1 MSIPPLLP
9 PGVALA
15 RLSSADLPWLTP
27 LQADV
32 ETMRFI
38 FGGPRDAAGTAR
50 DVASSEATWDRFGWG
65 MWSVRADGTPVG
77 VAGLPDR
84 PDLGAPGI
92 RIILGPQ
99 ARGHGLG
106 LPLLVATWD
115 HAFLS
120 DWPDVDHVAG
130 TLQVANAVSR
140 AIVEAGGMR
149 LESAFIRGGV
159 PTERWG
165 IRRAGWRARRQ
176 AKAA

>member
-1 MSIPPLLP
+1 MSSFPPLP

-15 RLSSADLPWLTP
+15 RLSQDDLGWLVP
-27 LQADV
+27 LQADA

-38 FGGPRDAAGTAR
+38 FGGVRDAEGTGR
-50 DVASSEATWDRFGWG
+50 DVASSDATWAEHGWG
-65 MWSVRADGTPVG
+65 MWSVRVSDVPVG
-77 VAGLPDR
+77 VAGLARR

-92 RIILGPQ
+92 RVVLGPR
-99 ARGHGLG
+99 ARGRGLG

-120 DWPDVDHVAG
+120 DWPDVPYVAG
-130 TLQVANAVSR
+130 TLQIANKASR

-149 LESAFIRGGV
+149 LERAFLRDGV

-165 IRRAGWRARRQ
+165 IRREDWRAAR
-176 AKAA
+176 ASLAA